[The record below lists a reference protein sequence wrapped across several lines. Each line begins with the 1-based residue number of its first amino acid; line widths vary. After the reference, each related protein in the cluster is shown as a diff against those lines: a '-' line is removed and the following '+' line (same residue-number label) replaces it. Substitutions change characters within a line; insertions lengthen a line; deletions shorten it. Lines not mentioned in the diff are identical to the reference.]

1 VDGVD
6 HDVADRVPVRVLVTV
21 DRHRDVGDVGA
32 TDSPRCTEKTAA
44 GLGVD
49 VIDYGAR
56 GWSSL
61 NHSCTRVAPGGC
73 GMLARSSVLVVVV
86 VMAMGSFFLSEPRRR
101 PLCCANLVRGS
112 ICAGQ
117 MAPPAG
123 LEPAT
128 YRLEGGCSVR

>member
-61 NHSCTRVAPGGC
+61 NHSYTRVAPGGC

-86 VMAMGSFFLSEPRRR
+86 VMAMDSFFLSEPRRR
-101 PLCCANLVRGS
+101 PLLCKSCAR
-112 ICAGQ
+112 
-117 MAPPAG
+117 
-123 LEPAT
+123 
-128 YRLEGGCSVR
+128 